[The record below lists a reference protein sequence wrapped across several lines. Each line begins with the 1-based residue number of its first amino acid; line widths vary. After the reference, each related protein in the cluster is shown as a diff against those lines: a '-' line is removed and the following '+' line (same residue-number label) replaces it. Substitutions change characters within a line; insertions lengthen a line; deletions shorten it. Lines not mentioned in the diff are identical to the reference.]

1 MAKRPLKADEK
12 RAWARV
18 AKTVRARPGQQPPEM
33 PPLEGLTPLE
43 RKSSV
48 QPASKS
54 GSSRNKTPRANAVFS
69 PVGPGQAAQKSAKQ
83 KPITAP
89 IQNRGKERR
98 VRRGQAEISATLDL
112 HGHTQE
118 TAQRL
123 LVQFLSSQRRMGGTC
138 VLVIT
143 GKGRRGEGVLRRR
156 LLDWLGTSQARAL
169 ISGYASAHRKH
180 GGSGAWYLF
189 LRKLPET

>member
-18 AKTVRARPGQQPPEM
+18 AKTVRARAGQQPPEM
-33 PPLEGLTPLE
+33 PPIEGLTPLE
-43 RKSSV
+43 GQSSAQAKSQTRSS
-48 QPASKS
+48 ADKS
-54 GSSRNKTPRANAVFS
+54 PRLNAVFH
-69 PVGPGQAAQKSAKQ
+69 PLGLLQASQKPAKQ
-83 KPITAP
+83 KPVTAP

-98 VRRGQAEISATLDL
+98 VRRGQTEISATLDL

-118 TAQRL
+118 TAQHL
-123 LVQFLSSQRRMGGTC
+123 MVQFLTSQRQMGGSC

-156 LLDWLGTSQARAL
+156 LLDWLGTPQARTL
-169 ISGYASAHRKH
+169 INGYASAHRKH

-189 LRKLPET
+189 LRKLPES